1 MIIMK
6 APSKGSAGMYGA
18 ERITELV
25 DLSQVSLEQNFKD
38 WEAWAIVFPTNTEGD
53 QSYFAFSKIKDEV
66 ELDNV
71 STITYVHNFDWEPIV
86 FVTDNMG
93 TVIIPDTVIY
103 TSTSVIV
110 TFASPVTWWMRLR

>member
-1 MIIMK
+1 MK